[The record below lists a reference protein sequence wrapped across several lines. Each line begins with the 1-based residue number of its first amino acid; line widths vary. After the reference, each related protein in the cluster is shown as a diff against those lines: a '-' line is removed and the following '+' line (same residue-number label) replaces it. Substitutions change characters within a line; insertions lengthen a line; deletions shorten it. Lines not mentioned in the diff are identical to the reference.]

1 MMAVRPLVA
10 RQGRMDSYVIDPR
23 VRALGVVFHAAI
35 VRGVV
40 ARKKDPRVERAKK
53 RAALGAAGV
62 DLEADP
68 ILRGYRALFA
78 AVGVTDGEAM
88 ASPEWLL
95 RLIARRGTL
104 PTINTVVDTYNT
116 VSVERLI
123 VASAHDLDALRGA
136 VRVVRTTGR
145 EMFYPLGSTTG
156 MLLRA
161 GEWAAV
167 DDTHALCRMNC
178 KQSEIS
184 KVRADTTNL
193 FIYAQGNCAT
203 DEAYVRDSLVAVC
216 ERIVEMNGGEY
227 RLLPERAEGPD
238 A

>member
-1 MMAVRPLVA
+1 
-10 RQGRMDSYVIDPR
+10 MDSYTIDPA
-23 VRALGVVFHAAI
+23 VRALGVVFRAAI
-35 VRGVV
+35 VRGV
-40 ARKKDPRVERAKK
+40 AAGKKDPRVERAKK
-53 RAALGAAGV
+53 RAALAAASV
-62 DLEADP
+62 DLAANP

-78 AVGVTDGEAM
+78 AVGATDEGAM

-95 RLIARRGTL
+95 RLLARRGTL
-104 PTINTVVDTYNT
+104 PTINTVVDTYNA

-123 VASAHDLDALRGA
+123 VASAHDLDTLRGA

-145 EMFYPLGSTTG
+145 EVFCPLGSTTG
-156 MLLRA
+156 EPLRT

-178 KQSEIS
+178 KQSDVS

-193 FIYAQGNCAT
+193 FIFIYTQGNRAT

-216 ERIVEMNGGEY
+216 ERIVEMNGGVY
-227 RLLPERAEGPD
+227 RLLPERAD
-238 A
+238 DSYA

>member
-1 MMAVRPLVA
+1 
-10 RQGRMDSYVIDPR
+10 MDSYVIDPR
-23 VRALGVVFHAAI
+23 VHALGVVFRAAI

-40 ARKKDPRVERAKK
+40 ARKKDPSVERAKK

-68 ILRGYRALFA
+68 ILRGYHALFA
-78 AVGVTDGEAM
+78 SVGATDGEAM

-95 RLIARRGTL
+95 QLIARRGTL

-123 VASAHDLDALRGA
+123 VASAHDLDALHGT

-145 EMFYPLGSTTG
+145 EMFYPLGSATG

-178 KQSEIS
+178 KQSDIS

-193 FIYAQGNCAT
+193 FIYVQGNRAT
-203 DEAYVRDSLVAVC
+203 DETYVHDSLVAVC
-216 ERIVEMNGGEY
+216 ERIIETNGGEY
-227 RLLPERAEGPD
+227 GPLLERVEGAED
-238 A
+238 